1 MIAEEAFTLFVT
13 YSVCT
18 YQRWSMCEAGDLS
31 NPGMCVLV
39 PDMCLMANLQTWR
52 KESLQNGNFPG
63 EWANC
68 KRECKS
74 KCLLFSPFSS
84 TFNWD
89 YCAMWTLFIG
99 RVSRCYFDNN
109 VMCLM
114 SVFPFRYAKRED
126 ASEELTT
133 AMEVWF
139 MVVTGSDNCWWI
151 NCKDPDLETMHL
163 ARFSSWASL
172 FCFGWLD
179 AGWRESWYWE
189 IQQKDSEG
197 MFGATASDACDKS
210 VQR

>member
-1 MIAEEAFTLFVT
+1 
-13 YSVCT
+13 
-18 YQRWSMCEAGDLS
+18 
-31 NPGMCVLV
+31 MCVLV

-74 KCLLFSPFSS
+74 KCLLFSPF
-84 TFNWD
+84 NWD
-89 YCAMWTLFIG
+89 YCAMRTLCIV

-114 SVFPFRYAKRED
+114 NVFPFRYAKRED

-133 AMEVWF
+133 ALEVWF
-139 MVVTGSDNCWWI
+139 MVVTGSDNYWWI
-151 NCKDPDLETMHL
+151 NCKDPDLETTHL
-163 ARFSSWASL
+163 ACFSSWPSL

-197 MFGATASDACDKS
+197 MFGATASDACVKS